1 VISFTVTAE
10 RLPVVI
16 FWLESQGY
24 KNTRDY
30 LLQINTITVFDQQLA
45 LLLESQFSEWRQP

>member
-1 VISFTVTAE
+1 MTKFDLPAD

-30 LLQINTITVFDQQLA
+30 LVQITTITVFNYQLSE
-45 LLLESQFSEWRQP
+45 LIELQFSEWISQ

>member
-1 VISFTVTAE
+1 MNFTVTAE
-10 RLPVVI
+10 RLPVVV

-30 LLQINTITVFDQQLA
+30 LVQITTITVFNHQLA
-45 LLLESQFSEWRQP
+45 QLIATQFSEWILQ